1 VYLPGGAYG
10 TIVTGDFTFPSGQTI
25 NLMTGHFDNGTN
37 IYAGQKSE
45 QPNPATMTMPRQWTG
60 TGVGSAIP
68 ASVLGDVATY
78 RAPTTTTIGI
88 VTDITGIEGS
98 YESTTTYFNAV
109 GTPMPTE
116 YASDTYATAVSA
128 TTTFGTAILTATK
141 TASEQG
147 KPSSSNTAHSS
158 TGATDAPAPST
169 SAGIRILTRVDTL
182 LWALVTIAI
191 AILYLLG
198 LL

>member
-1 VYLPGGAYG
+1 MYLPGGAYG

-25 NLMTGHFDNGTN
+25 NLMTGQFDNGTN

-45 QPNPATMTMPRQWTG
+45 QPNSATMTVPRQWTG

-88 VTDITGIEGS
+88 VTNITGVESS
-98 YESTTTYFNAV
+98 YESTTTYFSAV
-109 GTPMPTE
+109 DTPMPTE
-116 YASDTYATAVSA
+116 SASDTHATGVSS
-128 TTTFGTAILTATK
+128 TTTPGTTVLTATK
-141 TASEQG
+141 SASEQG
-147 KPSSSNTAHSS
+147 KSSSSNTAHSS
-158 TGATDAPAPST
+158 TGATNEPAPST
-169 SAGIRILTRVDTL
+169 SAGIRILIRVDTL